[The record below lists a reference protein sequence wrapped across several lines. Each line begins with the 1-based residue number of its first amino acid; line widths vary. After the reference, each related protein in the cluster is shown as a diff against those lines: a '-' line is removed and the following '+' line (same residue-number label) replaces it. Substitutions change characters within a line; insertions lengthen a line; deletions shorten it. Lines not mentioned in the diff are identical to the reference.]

1 LGIAQEL
8 AFGGLSPEEKT
19 ARVRSGD
26 PDEVVVMVG
35 DGLNDSAALAAASV
49 GVAVKGG
56 AEASLAAAPV
66 YLSRGG
72 LSDLLQLSAASR
84 QTMRTIHVSLLISV
98 LYNTFSVGLA
108 TMGLIH
114 PLVAAL
120 MMPLSSL
127 TTIILAYCNPAF
139 KGPALREQLNLEQPR
154 KRAVT

>member
-1 LGIAQEL
+1 
-8 AFGGLSPEEKT
+8 
-19 ARVRSGD
+19 
-26 PDEVVVMVG
+26 
-35 DGLNDSAALAAASV
+35 
-49 GVAVKGG
+49 VKGG

-72 LSDLLQLSAASR
+72 LTDLLQLASASR
-84 QTMRTIHVSLLISV
+84 QTMTTIHVSLVISI

-114 PLVAAL
+114 PLIAAL

-139 KGPALREQLNLEQPR
+139 SAREPWPHAGHLAK
-154 KRAVT
+154 KRL